1 MRAGIPAGFIFAA
14 FLHITLARKVNV
26 REMGRLGQLRALVVQ
41 ENTAMQ
47 ASRSSAE
54 YNLFESVQ
62 GGYKRYVKCKGYKEA
77 LKESERVVDKIMDR
91 LGDSIMMNCKVEAE
105 DPQDGDEDTCTDVN
119 KCVKGCSGTQMNL
132 QISKVDGKFTVEGVS
147 GGTDGTHESAVKL
160 IINPS
165 AREGTRMQDYFNLNT
180 VRNTF
185 IESFKTEFQQIQQFL
200 LDSYPTVSAEFG
212 DFLLKLNNQAN
223 GIR

>member
-1 MRAGIPAGFIFAA
+1 MCKKILRCR
-14 FLHITLARKVNV
+14 LHGALLNITF
-26 REMGRLGQLRALVVQ
+26 
-41 ENTAMQ
+41 
-47 ASRSSAE
+47 
-54 YNLFESVQ
+54 FESVED
-62 GGYKRYVKCKGYKEA
+62 GYKRYVKCNGYKEA
-77 LKESERVVDKIMDR
+77 LEESERVVDKIMDR

-105 DPQDGDEDTCTDVN
+105 DPQDGDEETCADVN
-119 KCVKGCSGTQMNL
+119 KCVKGCSGTKVNL
-132 QISKVDGKFTVEGVS
+132 EIANAEVNGDQIIVQGSVS

-165 AREGTRMQDYFNLNT
+165 AREGTRMHDYFNLNT